1 MTLKS
6 FKQALLISGF
16 QVRVLNRE
24 FVPDLSD
31 PSSEYYKSFTK
42 DLRAAVDSTLAFK
55 WKDVRM
61 GKLLSYRLE
70 RNWLVVR
77 KSESERIKKG
87 TQSEWTDQLRV
98 VKSEVVNFLKEY
110 FCIHTETFSV
120 LNWSYQ
126 KKKLKHKV
134 QSF

>member
-70 RNWLVVR
+70 RN
-77 KSESERIKKG
+77 
-87 TQSEWTDQLRV
+87 
-98 VKSEVVNFLKEY
+98 
-110 FCIHTETFSV
+110 
-120 LNWSYQ
+120 
-126 KKKLKHKV
+126 
-134 QSF
+134 